1 MTLLRRIFLWLF
13 LLTTSA
19 VVIGVFLQAFSIAAY
34 ARGAGSD
41 ALDLHTTVGFLV
53 HSIEIVVF
61 LTALVAFWGMWRLV
75 GLAALLPGVGL
86 TPRGSRG
93 RRRRPTRPADRGRA
107 APCGVVRSARTFAEH
122 GA

>member
-75 GLAALLPGVGL
+75 GLAALLPGVGTL
-86 TPRGSRG
+86 QVLFIE
-93 RRRRPTRPADRGRA
+93 TRTRA
-107 APCGVVRSARTFAEH
+107 AAG
-122 GA
+122 